1 MAAISDVTDSTFEKE
16 VIKSDRPV
24 LVDFWAEWCAPCRA
38 LAPVVKEIA
47 DEYGDRIRILKM
59 DIDANPTTP
68 ARYSVRAVPTLL
80 LFRNGQVADQLVGA
94 VPKARIV
101 EKIERLGA

>member
-1 MAAISDVTDSTFEKE
+1 MAISDVTDAQFEEE

-24 LVDFWAEWCAPCRA
+24 LVDFWAEWCAPCRM

-47 DEYGDRIRILKM
+47 DEFGDRIRVYKM
-59 DIDANPTTP
+59 DLDANPQTP
-68 ARYSVRAVPTLL
+68 QRYNVRAVPTLL
-80 LFRNGQVADQLVGA
+80 LFKSGEVADQLVGA

-101 EKIERLGA
+101 EKLKAIS

>member
-1 MAAISDVTDSTFEKE
+1 MAISDVTDAQFEEE

-24 LVDFWAEWCAPCRA
+24 LVDFWAEWCAPCRM

-47 DEYGDRIRILKM
+47 DEFGDRIRVYKM
-59 DIDANPTTP
+59 DLDANPQTP
-68 ARYSVRAVPTLL
+68 ARYNVRAVPTLL
-80 LFRNGQVADQLVGA
+80 FFKSGEVADQLVGA

-101 EKIERLGA
+101 EKLNSLS

>member
-1 MAAISDVTDSTFEKE
+1 MAISDVTDAQFEEE

-24 LVDFWAEWCAPCRA
+24 LVDFWAEWCAPCRM

-47 DEYGDRIRILKM
+47 EEFGDRIRVYKM
-59 DIDANPTTP
+59 DLDANPQTP
-68 ARYSVRAVPTLL
+68 QRYNVRAVPTLL
-80 LFRNGQVADQLVGA
+80 FFKSGEVADQLVGA

-101 EKIERLGA
+101 EKLNSLS

>member
-1 MAAISDVTDSTFEKE
+1 MAISDLTDAQFEEE

-24 LVDFWAEWCAPCRA
+24 LVDFWAEWCAPCRM

-47 DEYGDRIRILKM
+47 EEFGDRIRVYKM
-59 DIDANPTTP
+59 DLDANPQTP
-68 ARYSVRAVPTLL
+68 QRYNVRAVPTLL
-80 LFRNGQVADQLVGA
+80 FFKNGEVSDQLVGA

-101 EKIERLGA
+101 EKLNSLS

>member
-1 MAAISDVTDSTFEKE
+1 MAISDLTDAQFEEE

-24 LVDFWAEWCAPCRA
+24 LVDFWAEWCAPCRM

-47 DEYGDRIRILKM
+47 EEFGDRIRVYKM
-59 DIDANPTTP
+59 DLDANPQTP
-68 ARYSVRAVPTLL
+68 QRYNVRAVPTLL
-80 LFRNGQVADQLVGA
+80 FFKSGEVADQLVGA

-101 EKIERLGA
+101 EKLKAIS

>member
-1 MAAISDVTDSTFEKE
+1 MAISDVTDAQFEEE

-24 LVDFWAEWCAPCRA
+24 LVDFWAEWCAPCRM

-47 DEYGDRIRILKM
+47 EEFGDRIRVYKM
-59 DIDANPTTP
+59 DLDANPQTP
-68 ARYSVRAVPTLL
+68 QRYNVRAVPTLL
-80 LFRNGQVADQLVGA
+80 FFKNGEVADQLVGA

-101 EKIERLGA
+101 EKLNSLS

>member
-1 MAAISDVTDSTFEKE
+1 MAISDLTDAQFEEE

-24 LVDFWAEWCAPCRA
+24 LVDFWAEWCAPCRM

-47 DEYGDRIRILKM
+47 EEFGDRIRVYKM
-59 DIDANPTTP
+59 DLDANPQTP
-68 ARYSVRAVPTLL
+68 QRYNVRAVPTLL
-80 LFRNGQVADQLVGA
+80 FFKSGEVADQLVGA

-101 EKIERLGA
+101 EKLNSLS

>member
-1 MAAISDVTDSTFEKE
+1 MEVAISDVTDSQFEEE

-24 LVDFWAEWCAPCRA
+24 LVDFWAEWCAPCRM

-47 DEYGDRIRILKM
+47 EEFGDRVRVFKM
-59 DIDANPTTP
+59 DLDANPQTP
-68 ARYSVRAVPTLL
+68 HRYNVRAVPTLL
-80 LFRNGQVADQLVGA
+80 FFKNGEVADQLVGA

-101 EKIERLGA
+101 EKLQGLS